1 MHKICRAQKT
11 KRGVNGKRGV
21 NFHGIQLKKHMKS
34 SQRNYMS
41 ENTALK
47 IGSIVKTTDKLVQLY
62 NQHVLVAL

>member
-1 MHKICRAQKT
+1 MASAELIFTEFNWKNTWNRHKEI
-11 KRGVNGKRGV
+11 
-21 NFHGIQLKKHMKS
+21 I
-34 SQRNYMS
+34 MS